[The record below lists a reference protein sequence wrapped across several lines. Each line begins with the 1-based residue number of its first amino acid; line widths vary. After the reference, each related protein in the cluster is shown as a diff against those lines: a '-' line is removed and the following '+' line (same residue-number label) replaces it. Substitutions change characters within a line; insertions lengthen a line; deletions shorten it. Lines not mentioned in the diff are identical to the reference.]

1 MLLVPWAI
9 GCGIARRLAWQDL
22 LLLVAMLLFFL
33 AHNQLLTWLRLRL
46 VAASDPEAVGRA
58 RGIFLL
64 LAGAGGGAI
73 LPLLALY
80 RLTALLALGLIAGV
94 LVAASMHLV
103 YRRLDHGLAG
113 QVLAPAGLALSAPAA
128 YYVARGALDRTSV
141 ALWALNF
148 LFFLGAVLYV
158 RLKIDALKRTASLIA
173 PAAKLR
179 FAAQTLGIDLAILRR
194 AARPSGQIE
203 ARRHPRHGALDRVRP
218 PRHLARVRRSCPWS
232 RSPSS
237 WSSRPESPPCPADPC
252 ATATPT
258 ASTASSR
265 SSPFWP

>member
-1 MLLVPWAI
+1 MSLRRILPKEHGTWAMLLVPWAI

-179 FAAQTLGIDLAILRR
+179 FAAQTLGIDLAILAAVLIALGFGSLSPWAVLAFVPTAAQTLVG
-194 AARPSGQIE
+194 AAR
-203 ARRHPRHGALDRVRP
+203 LDRP
-218 PRHLARVRRSCPWS
+218 ARLKRVGIL
-232 RSPSS
+232 
-237 WSSRPESPPCPADPC
+237 
-252 ATATPT
+252 ATAHSIVF
-258 ASTASSR
+258 ALLVI
-265 SSPFWP
+265 WLG